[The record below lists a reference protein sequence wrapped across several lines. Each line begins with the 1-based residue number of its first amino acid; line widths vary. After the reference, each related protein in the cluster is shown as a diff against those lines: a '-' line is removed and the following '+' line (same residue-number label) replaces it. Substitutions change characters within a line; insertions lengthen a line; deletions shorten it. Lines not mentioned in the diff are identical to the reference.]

1 MNDTT
6 QRAMRLCDEF
16 ARVAEAQLKNDDVAL
31 QRIESKM
38 AEIQP
43 RVDAAM
49 QRLVNAVMMGQQMN
63 KTDKEIQNDPAF
75 IDASF
80 EMIDLLAVIMV
91 TGLGEFNSKALVSDA
106 LKKDKEVIALLQ
118 KRAPIMAKLCA

>member
-118 KRAPIMAKLCA
+118 KRAPAMAKLCA